1 MMVFET
7 TYSDKEITNSINKI
21 VGKPFSF
28 FQSLKMNGIGSKRM
42 IVEQVSPNL
51 QAYINTV
58 SDLSYA
64 NIELRPLGILIRIN
78 KGLRNFTWTIPYY
91 HLVIYKTNGS
101 SIHAQGK
108 FIHFRNNKTYKENKA
123 FFKKLINQK
132 IIFDQQ
138 YNFQDV

>member
-1 MMVFET
+1 MVFET
-7 TYSDKEITNSINKI
+7 TYSDKEITNSINNI

-28 FQSLKMNGIGSKRM
+28 FQSLKLKGIGSKRM
-42 IVEQVSPNL
+42 IVDQVSPNM

-58 SDLSYA
+58 SDLTYA

-108 FIHFRNNKTYKENKA
+108 FIHFRNNQTFKENKS
-123 FFKKLINQK
+123 FFKKMMDQK
-132 IIFDQQ
+132 VLFDRQ
-138 YNFQDV
+138 YNFQDA

>member
-7 TYSDKEITNSINKI
+7 TYSDKEITNSINNI
-21 VGKPFSF
+21 VGKPYSF

-42 IVEQVSPNL
+42 VVEQVSPNM

-58 SDLSYA
+58 SDITYA
-64 NIELRPLGILIRIN
+64 NIELRPLGIIIRIN

-101 SIHAQGK
+101 SVHAQGK
-108 FIHFRNNKTYKENKA
+108 FIHFRNNKTFKENKG
-123 FFKKLINQK
+123 FFKKLMNLK
-132 IIFDQQ
+132 IRFDEQ
-138 YNFQDV
+138 YNFQDI